1 MAHAFNPRTWEA
13 EAGRFMSS
21 RPQGQ
26 PGLQSEFQDSQGY
39 TEKLCLEKTKNN
51 KQNRKKRTD
60 IAGTGEMAQW
70 LKITGCSSRGLGF
83 NSQHLQDTSQ
93 LSVTPVPGDPTPSPD
108 SRQEGC
114 AQTHIGPRKP
124 YILNK

>member
-83 NSQHLQDTSQ
+83 NSQHCSKQMFCGHPKVSQ
-93 LSVTPVPGDPTPSPD
+93 YKH
-108 SRQEGC
+108 EIKK
-114 AQTHIGPRKP
+114 H
-124 YILNK
+124 